1 MMCLS
6 FGINISH
13 GVFSLET
20 LQIDVYVMVV
30 ICLCKKMDFIL
41 VEVNIYIYVTDF

>member
-1 MMCLS
+1 MCLS
-6 FGINISH
+6 FGTNISH
-13 GVFSLET
+13 RVFSLET

-41 VEVNIYIYVTDF
+41 LDVNMYVYVTDF